1 MAPKCQGK
9 IVEKASKGQEGTGEN
24 DNGGENAKISN
35 SIGKEGMKL
44 VRAMEGNKKS

>member
-24 DNGGENAKISN
+24 DNGGEN
-35 SIGKEGMKL
+35 
-44 VRAMEGNKKS
+44 GNGDGAPRFPTA